1 MFEKLKKGP
10 TDDKSTN
17 PRIRMPWAGRQW
29 SISHFPLSSPENHLK
44 VVEEN
49 HTHWKKLKNFRNNW
63 ESCCSLLSL
72 IRYQKTPFARKYL
85 KPENVY
91 KALCVA
97 MLHAGFVSK
106 KLDWKAKEEK
116 SLNFVKLV
124 FLGLLWNTKNTN
136 FSILSKLPEQLVFCI
151 DLCSMYNWDDSNR
164 GKLKFQ
170 RKRKN

>member
-17 PRIRMPWAGRQW
+17 PRIGMPWTGRQW
-29 SISHFPLSSPENHLK
+29 DISHFPLSSPENHLK

-97 MLHAGFVSK
+97 MLHVGFVSK
-106 KLDWKAKEEK
+106 KLDWKILKLRKTSFLRLTLEYQKHEL
-116 SLNFVKLV
+116 LNTFKFTRTISVLYWFMFNV
-124 FLGLLWNTKNTN
+124 
-136 FSILSKLPEQLVFCI
+136 QLRRWFE
-151 DLCSMYNWDDSNR
+151 
-164 GKLKFQ
+164 
-170 RKRKN
+170 